1 MFQQI
6 DGETAVKQLTSR
18 VSAEKILRTLSNVQ
32 EFNILVEGLD
42 AITLGDVYK
51 TAFPNGILNSIS
63 EHYLRSPLLDDYS
76 GDYSGAIAKPHILE
90 VTKSTDIVADDKAED
105 TSTASENEIQY
116 DEVNEDDIQDDNED
130 LKEEPI
136 TDDYVYDQPVED
148 RFFDDRENVTRP
160 DDATEINYTRGSKK
174 VNYTLNES
182 VINEHRNK
190 ELSKYGARF
199 RDWIMKFLG

>member
-1 MFQQI
+1 M
-6 DGETAVKQLTSR
+6 TSR

-42 AITLGDVYK
+42 TITLGDVYK

-63 EHYLRSPLLDDYS
+63 EQYLRSPLLH
-76 GDYSGAIAKPHILE
+76 DYSGAITKPHILE
-90 VTKSTDIVADDKAED
+90 VTKSTDIVADNEGED
-105 TSTASENEIQY
+105 ISIASDNEIQY
-116 DEVNEDDIQDDNED
+116 DEVSEDDIQDNNED

-160 DDATEINYTRGSKK
+160 NDETENDYTRGSKN
-174 VNYTLNES
+174 VNYTQNEIA
-182 VINEHRNK
+182 INEHRNK

-199 RDWIMKFLG
+199 RDWITKFLLG